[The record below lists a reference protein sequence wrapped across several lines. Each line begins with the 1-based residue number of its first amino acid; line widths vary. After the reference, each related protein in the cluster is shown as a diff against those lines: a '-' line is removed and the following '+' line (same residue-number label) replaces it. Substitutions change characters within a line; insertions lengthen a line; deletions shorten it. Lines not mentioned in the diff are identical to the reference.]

1 MTSIQCCGRWK
12 IPESMRNETAREWYP
27 LQRRQ
32 RALLVKTIKY
42 TNIYTGTYISIR
54 NDLVRHSTP
63 PRCCCCCFFSI
74 NPVSST
80 GSTTTVLPVV
90 AYHHHHY
97 HHWFVR
103 PRRSCYFCIGSGW
116 HLSLSFS
123 SRTSAW
129 EGRNVPQPRWDV
141 AFHNFGYQIQHRP

>member
-1 MTSIQCCGRWK
+1 MLQSVKNTGFNEKWDSERVISIA
-12 IPESMRNETAREWYP
+12 EETTCTTTR
-27 LQRRQ
+27 
-32 RALLVKTIKY
+32 VKTRNTI
-42 TNIYTGTYISIR
+42 IYTGTYISIR
-54 NDLVRHSTP
+54 NEIVWFVIRHLHVVVVVV
-63 PRCCCCCFFSI
+63 FSI

-90 AYHHHHY
+90 AYHHHH
-97 HHWFVR
+97 HWFVR
-103 PRRSCYFCIGSGW
+103 PRRSCYFCIGGSGSGW
-116 HLSLSFS
+116 HLPLSFS